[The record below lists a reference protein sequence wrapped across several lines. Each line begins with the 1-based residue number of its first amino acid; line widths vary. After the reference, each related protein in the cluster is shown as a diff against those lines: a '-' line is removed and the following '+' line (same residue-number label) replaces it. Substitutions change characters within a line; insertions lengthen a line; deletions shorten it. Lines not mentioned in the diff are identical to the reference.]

1 MSEEKTNLENVVS
14 GLLREIDEFSTNY
27 EVEICV
33 IFDAK
38 KDKVKSQK
46 LLKILK
52 EFTEEKS
59 KIMDEKLKKLQKEN
73 RKMEMSMLLNSVL
86 HGRKSIEE
94 LNLSPEEMDD
104 FNALIDEKFEEIKAA
119 QEKYKG

>member
-1 MSEEKTNLENVVS
+1 M
-14 GLLREIDEFSTNY
+14 
-27 EVEICV
+27 
-33 IFDAK
+33 
-38 KDKVKSQK
+38 KSQK

>member
-38 KDKVKSQK
+38 KD
-46 LLKILK
+46 
-52 EFTEEKS
+52 T
-59 KIMDEKLKKLQKEN
+59 
-73 RKMEMSMLLNSVL
+73 R
-86 HGRKSIEE
+86 
-94 LNLSPEEMDD
+94 
-104 FNALIDEKFEEIKAA
+104 
-119 QEKYKG
+119 